1 MIIKEFVNNYHIFI
15 KITKWNIIASIAFIM
30 IIIFLAYK
38 ASTYT
43 KHLCR
48 IYSIGIL
55 LCIMILIKA
64 GTTSYYLHQQYQGD
78 ISQIIQ
84 KYYHIDILEANQDK
98 YLTLDLD
105 KPYHGYENIQ
115 AKIVYQQDKKKHTG
129 SLYLSKK
136 NILIFDENNQQ
147 LPIYP

>member
-55 LCIMILIKA
+55 LCMMILLKA
-64 GTTSYYLHQQYQGD
+64 GTTSYHLHQQYQEN

-84 KYYHIDILEANQDK
+84 KYYHIDTLEANQDE

-105 KPYHGYENIQ
+105 RPYHGYDDIQ
-115 AKIVYQQDKKKHTG
+115 ANIVYKQDNYQHTG
-129 SLYLSKK
+129 TLYLSKK
-136 NILIFDENNQQ
+136 SILIFDEHNQQ
-147 LPIYP
+147 LPIYT